1 MNIIVEKSKSFA
13 LAIINA
19 HKILCSKHEFILSQ
33 QLLRSGTS
41 IGSKVKEA
49 AAGQTKA
56 DFYAKLLIALKDAN
70 ETEYWLELLY
80 ESGYL
85 QKSEFADM
93 YADCQ
98 EILKILAAIV
108 KHRK

>member
-1 MNIIVEKSKSFA
+1 MS
-13 LAIINA
+13 
-19 HKILCSKHEFILSQ
+19 
-33 QLLRSGTS
+33 
-41 IGSKVKEA
+41 
-49 AAGQTKA
+49 GQTKA

-80 ESGYL
+80 ESGYI
-85 QKSEFADM
+85 QKSDFAGM

>member
-1 MNIIVEKSKSFA
+1 MNVIVDKSKSFA
-13 LAIINA
+13 LTIINA

-49 AAGQTKA
+49 VSGQTKA
-56 DFYAKLLIALKDAN
+56 DFYAKLLIAFKDAN

-85 QKSEFADM
+85 QKSDFAGM